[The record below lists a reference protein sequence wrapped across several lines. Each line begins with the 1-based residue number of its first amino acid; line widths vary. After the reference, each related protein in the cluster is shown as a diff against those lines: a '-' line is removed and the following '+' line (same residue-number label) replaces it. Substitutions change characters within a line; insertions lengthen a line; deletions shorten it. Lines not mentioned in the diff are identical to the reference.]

1 MSNMESSANE
11 MNHWMLVNHSKSNRD
26 KTELLTMS
34 VKHVLRQ
41 LLCDISVMKKKC
53 GRAYV
58 VHKTSGQSPMC
69 FWKENCRVHVEMF
82 VTVNYRCS

>member
-1 MSNMESSANE
+1 MSNMESSANK

-34 VKHVLRQ
+34 VKHVLRS
-41 LLCDISVMKKKC
+41 LLCDISFV
-53 GRAYV
+53 
-58 VHKTSGQSPMC
+58 KTSGQSPMC